1 MDPFQGLDM
10 IGDQALLALLATQVI
25 EILKRSKYFPWLQAH
40 QKTALRVLNVTSGAL
55 ISAGVVWSWSPDIEG
70 RLVIDGLTWANLLT
84 FGKTWAAQ
92 MGFQQGAYALLFDR
106 ASQAIR
112 ARQVVYVERG
122 AERGAV
128 QKAAADA
135 VSRAVAE
142 AFEAAGHA
150 MSTPNPAEPRDHQAA
165 ALPLRLGL

>member
-10 IGDQALLALLATQVI
+10 IGDQALLALLATQAI

-55 ISAGVVWSWSPDIEG
+55 ISAGVVWSWSPDVEG

-84 FGKTWAAQ
+84 FGKAWAAQ
-92 MGFQQGAYALLFDR
+92 MGFQQGAYTLIVDR

-112 ARQVVYVERG
+112 AR
-122 AERGAV
+122 
-128 QKAAADA
+128 
-135 VSRAVAE
+135 
-142 AFEAAGHA
+142 
-150 MSTPNPAEPRDHQAA
+150 
-165 ALPLRLGL
+165 